1 MNYLALGIT
10 NTVNYQT
17 QKPLSEQ
24 ADLEMAPDSRPP
36 YIAAKSVHAF
46 TAP

>member
-24 ADLEMAPDSRPP
+24 ADLEMAPDSFLWVIEDGRKP
-36 YIAAKSVHAF
+36 
-46 TAP
+46 